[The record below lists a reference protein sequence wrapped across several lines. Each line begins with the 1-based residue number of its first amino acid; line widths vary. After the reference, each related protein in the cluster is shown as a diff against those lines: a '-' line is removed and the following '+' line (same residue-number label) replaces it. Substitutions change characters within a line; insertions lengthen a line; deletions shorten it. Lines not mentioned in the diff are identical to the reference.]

1 MVALF
6 PWIIAVGVSTAS
18 AVVKDTVTVLPIL
31 AYVVSALLDAIDIG
45 FELFNTCF
53 TSRVSTERAPIVSFP
68 ALSINF
74 VVIFNRAFST
84 NPGTFSKKSA
94 LVIVLIE
101 STKSLVVMI

>member
-53 TSRVSTERAPIVSFP
+53 RSEERRVGKECRSRWSPYH
-68 ALSINF
+68 
-74 VVIFNRAFST
+74 
-84 NPGTFSKKSA
+84 
-94 LVIVLIE
+94 
-101 STKSLVVMI
+101 

>member
-53 TSRVSTERAPIVSFP
+53 TSRVSCKRFRQHRPI
-68 ALSINF
+68 
-74 VVIFNRAFST
+74 
-84 NPGTFSKKSA
+84 SA
-94 LVIVLIE
+94 ASQAYSMHIP
-101 STKSLVVMI
+101 T